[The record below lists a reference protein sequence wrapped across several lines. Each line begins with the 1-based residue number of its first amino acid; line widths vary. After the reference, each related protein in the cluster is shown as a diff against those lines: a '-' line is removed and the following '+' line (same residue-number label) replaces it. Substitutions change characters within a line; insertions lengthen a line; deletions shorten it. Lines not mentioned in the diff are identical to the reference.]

1 MTVQL
6 ARRQL
11 AHAKLVAK
19 EHWLKGLFDREK
31 IGVDRIAHLGLRIS
45 SGVLAETTHSDQRD
59 HRVDAHTSGEAAV
72 FRGFRTRTMMTT
84 ESPSTFFAKGETY
97 RGCTTAAGFRV

>member
-31 IGVDRIAHLGLRIS
+31 IGVDTIAHLGLRIS
-45 SGVLAETTHSDQRD
+45 SGVLAETTLR
-59 HRVDAHTSGEAAV
+59 
-72 FRGFRTRTMMTT
+72 
-84 ESPSTFFAKGETY
+84 ST
-97 RGCTTAAGFRV
+97 